1 MSEKEILEQNSLKE
15 LEIKKLQSEIEE
27 LKSELVL
34 LRKMS

>member
-1 MSEKEILEQNSLKE
+1 MSEKEILEQISLKE

>member
-1 MSEKEILEQNSLKE
+1 MSDKEILEQNSLKE

>member
-1 MSEKEILEQNSLKE
+1 MSDKEILEQNSLKE

-34 LRKMS
+34 LRKMY

>member
-1 MSEKEILEQNSLKE
+1 MSEKEILEQISSKE